1 MRCVLQQADCA
12 HKGDDIRDNA
22 MRLANKVV
30 VVTGGASGIG
40 LAICSRVVKEGGTA
54 VLADID
60 PVAASDAASRLGP
73 QAQSVEL
80 DVASQPSVEAAFRTV
95 VEKNGRIDVL
105 VNCAGI
111 AADIPLLDTPP
122 EFFQRVLNINLYG
135 AFLCTQVAARQM
147 VKQKGGRIIN
157 IASTSGQRGNK
168 GRCAYGASKGGLITF
183 TKVAAAELAPHN
195 ILVNAVAPGPVE
207 TPMFAQVQDRSM
219 LQVWID
225 RLAVHRLAQPDEIA
239 APVVFLA
246 SDDASFITGH
256 VLNVDGGA
264 EGCGILPP
272 TEQAQAD
279 A

>member
-1 MRCVLQQADCA
+1 
-12 HKGDDIRDNA
+12 
-22 MRLANKVV
+22 MRLSDKVV

-40 LAICSRVVKEGGTA
+40 HAICGRVGKEGGTA
-54 VLADID
+54 VVADVDLAGAT
-60 PVAASDAASRLGP
+60 AAAAQLGARA
-73 QAQSVEL
+73 QAVEL

-95 VEKNGRIDVL
+95 VERNARIDVL

-135 AFLCTQVAARQM
+135 AFLCTQAAARQM

-157 IASTSGQRGNK
+157 IASTSGLRGNK
-168 GRCAYGASKGGLITF
+168 GRSAYGASKGGLITF

-207 TPMFAQVQDRSM
+207 TPMFAQMQDRAM

-239 APVVFLA
+239 APVIFLA
-246 SDDASFITGH
+246 SDEASFITGH

-272 TEQAQAD
+272 WEQAA
-279 A
+279 AE